1 MLSSTLYKTFLNRPS
16 IYYYKHS
23 GKSSWKARIV
33 SAVLPGFAGEYYLV
47 VDSYVFFLLEKK
59 TLNKSANNQES
70 YQIHNH
76 LKLVFI
82 IMSAQQRMKIANE
95 KASKN
100 ITQRG
105 NVVKPVSIPLLLNS
119 LEKQVMSYFSYFS
132 ISFEKII
139 L

>member
-16 IYYYKHS
+16 IYYKHS

-47 VDSYVFFLLEKK
+47 VDSYVFFLLE
-59 TLNKSANNQES
+59 S
-70 YQIHNH
+70 YEFQISQSS
-76 LKLVFI
+76 LTSFI

-105 NVVKPVSIPLLLNS
+105 NVVKPVSQNS
-119 LEKQVMSYFSYFS
+119 MEKSV
-132 ISFEKII
+132 I
-139 L
+139 